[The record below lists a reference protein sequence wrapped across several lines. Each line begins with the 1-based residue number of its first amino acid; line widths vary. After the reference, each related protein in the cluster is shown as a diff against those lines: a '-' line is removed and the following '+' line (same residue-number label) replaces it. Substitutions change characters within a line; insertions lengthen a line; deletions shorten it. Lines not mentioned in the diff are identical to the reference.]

1 MLHSAVLEELKPSST
16 YFYRVGDAEL
26 GLSDVRNFTTPGAL
40 GTERPLVLGILADLG
55 QTNDSRYIVWLFV
68 PVCTC
73 KSTQHGVSS
82 RLVVVLRV
90 RVLSIVN
97 CTYLRACVFLHTCP
111 ALWVRARHTREMC
124 CRAEAVTAKCV
135 GAAATGCRTLPSHM
149 FVLHTTRMLRCWA
162 APDSWSEYRLSRKSH
177 FTGTL
182 VYDMISKQPC
192 TEPSVFVGFSLPRPL
207 SGRAS
212 RIGQVELPLD
222 SP

>member
-1 MLHSAVLEELKPSST
+1 MDLKCSYFTASMIAYAPPLLRPTPLVYLPPARAHPQSTAPRAGYTTHHTNLNLDEFTSGVLHSAVLEELKPSST

-90 RVLSIVN
+90 RVL
-97 CTYLRACVFLHTCP
+97 L
-111 ALWVRARHTREMC
+111 
-124 CRAEAVTAKCV
+124 
-135 GAAATGCRTLPSHM
+135 
-149 FVLHTTRMLRCWA
+149 
-162 APDSWSEYRLSRKSH
+162 
-177 FTGTL
+177 
-182 VYDMISKQPC
+182 
-192 TEPSVFVGFSLPRPL
+192 
-207 SGRAS
+207 
-212 RIGQVELPLD
+212 
-222 SP
+222 